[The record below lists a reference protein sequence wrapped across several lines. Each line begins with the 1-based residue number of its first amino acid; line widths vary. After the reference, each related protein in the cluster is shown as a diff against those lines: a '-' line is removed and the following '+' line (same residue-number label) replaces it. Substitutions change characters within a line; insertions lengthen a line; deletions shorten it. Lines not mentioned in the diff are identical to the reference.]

1 MKKVIGL
8 LALVSVSVFAKSQ
21 TVTLDYYFNN
31 EYKKNA
37 AGEMAR
43 YHYTW
48 EDKASSGFSVLG
60 DIFKKNGAQLQRL
73 ETAPTKEKLKGTDV
87 YIIVDPDTK
96 KETAEPHFISEADAA
111 SVADWVKTGGVLLLM
126 ANDSANAELPHFN
139 ELAGKFGIHFN
150 DDLLNKVTG
159 TQFETGAFYP
169 AEGDPLF
176 ATARKIYLKELCSL
190 TLSANAKP
198 LFSANGN
205 TIIATTKYGKGT
217 VIAVG
222 DPWLYNEYCNG
233 RLTPDFQNDKAA
245 DDLVKWLFAQVP
257 KK

>member
-1 MKKVIGL
+1 MKRFTL
-8 LALVSVSVFAKSQ
+8 LFFALPLVCLLKAQ

-37 AGEMAR
+37 AGEMTR
-43 YHYTW
+43 FHYTW
-48 EDKASSGFSVLG
+48 EDKANSGFSVLG
-60 DIFKKNGAQLQRL
+60 EVFTRNGVKLQSL
-73 ETAPTKEKLKGTDV
+73 AEAPTKKNLEGTSI

-96 KETAEPHFISEADAA
+96 KETADPHFINATDIKNISE
-111 SVADWVKTGGVLLLM
+111 WVKAGGVLMMM
-126 ANDSANAELPHFN
+126 ANDSANVELAHFN
-139 ELAGKFGIHFN
+139 ELAATFGIHFN
-150 DDLLNKVTG
+150 DDILNKVTG

-169 AEGDPLF
+169 ADGDPLF

-190 TLSANAKP
+190 TLSGNAKP
-198 LFSANGN
+198 LFRANGN

-217 VIAVG
+217 VLAVG

-245 DDLVKWLFAQVP
+245 DDLVKWLVAQVP